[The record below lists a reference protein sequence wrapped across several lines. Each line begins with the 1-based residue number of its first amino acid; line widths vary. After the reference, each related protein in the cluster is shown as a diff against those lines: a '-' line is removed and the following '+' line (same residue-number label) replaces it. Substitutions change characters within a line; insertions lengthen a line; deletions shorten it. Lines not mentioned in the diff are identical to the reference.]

1 MTFNIPWAW
10 CFPINCEL
18 NSFFYI
24 HQSQSISIKII
35 VSCTPEIDE
44 KSEWFSWR
52 FKLRLSYFSH
62 LQRQAYDK
70 RTNRGTPQLLHKKIQ
85 NWYPSCRM
93 KPWSMLACAK
103 TWISDD
109 VAKFTHIMCDE
120 ANAWIIHTNN
130 PHPDGA
136 TREAFKRIFQ
146 EKRSRWPLKIII
158 FRLLKMII
166 FRTHEWDIVNIIHL
180 WKIQVALK
188 SRLNFMKCLKSQGCF
203 QNVPESP
210 FFYNFAYV
218 LCDHSWW

>member
-1 MTFNIPWAW
+1 MLSSASERIKMWHLTFPEPDAFLLIASWT
-10 CFPINCEL
+10 
-18 NSFFYI
+18 SFFYI
-24 HQSQSISIKII
+24 HQSQSISMKII

-70 RTNRGTPQLLHKKIQ
+70 RTNQGTPQLLHKKIQ
-85 NWYPSCRM
+85 NWCPSCRM
-93 KPWSMLACAK
+93 KPWSMLACAM

-109 VAKFTHIMCDE
+109 VAKFTHIMCGE
-120 ANAWIIHTNN
+120 AKTWIIHTNN

-146 EKRSRWPLKIII
+146 ENRSRWPLKMII

-180 WKIQVALK
+180 WKLPW
-188 SRLNFMKCLKSQGCF
+188 NQG
-203 QNVPESP
+203 
-210 FFYNFAYV
+210 
-218 LCDHSWW
+218 

>member
-1 MTFNIPWAW
+1 M
-10 CFPINCEL
+10 
-18 NSFFYI
+18 
-24 HQSQSISIKII
+24 KII

-70 RTNRGTPQLLHKKIQ
+70 RTNQGTPQLLHKKIQ
-85 NWYPSCRM
+85 NWCPSCRM

-103 TWISDD
+103 TWISYD
-109 VAKFTHIMCDE
+109 VAKFTHIMCGE
-120 ANAWIIHTNN
+120 AKTWIIHTNN
-130 PHPDGA
+130 PHPNGA

-146 EKRSRWPLKIII
+146 ENRSRWPPN
-158 FRLLKMII
+158 
-166 FRTHEWDIVNIIHL
+166 NIQTTEDDN
-180 WKIQVALK
+180 IQNSWVRHREHHSPVKVALK
-188 SRLNFMKCLKSQGCF
+188 SRLNFMKCLKSQDCF
-203 QNVPESP
+203 QNAPESP